1 MNVVRLV
8 LALAVAAVV
17 AAIAMPNLIEARR
30 SGNESAAIGGLRT
43 ISTSQSMFRE
53 QDKACGPLDFTPGG
67 TFRGLPDNTPREP
80 TGEDAVSTFSVDV
93 DTASYATVRQ
103 FLRHRTLPPADAV
116 RVEELIN
123 AFSYDDAPPEGD
135 APFAVRADV
144 AACPW
149 APESRLVRI
158 GLKGREVDRAQR
170 PPCNLVFL
178 IDVSGS
184 MAAPARLPLIQQS
197 LGLLTRQLGE
207 RDRIAVVVYAG
218 AAGLALPSTPAHQ
231 RGRIQAALARLQA
244 GGSTNGGAG
253 IQLAYRVAVENF
265 VEGGV
270 NRVILATD
278 GDFNVGLA
286 EGGELDRFIAEKA
299 RSGVFLSV
307 FGFGLSH
314 HDARLEAL
322 ADRGDGVYGY
332 VDSEASARR
341 LFVEQLTGTLV
352 TIAKDVKV
360 QVRFDPARVASYRLI
375 GYADRLLEGH
385 AFTDD
390 AEDAGEVGAGHT
402 VTALYQVAPK
412 AGAAAGA
419 PLLEV
424 AVRAKPPVGGRS
436 AEVAR
441 LAVADD
447 PRPWQQAPGSFRLAA
462 AVAAFGLSLRDSP
475 YRGAASC
482 ALAAELAAQADGA
495 APANEV
501 TELRELIAL
510 ASDLTSEAE
519 ASSGE
524 AEDEAPRY
532 GSLQEL
538 GAANV
543 IDPALAGGL
552 KQGYRFETRPSPT
565 QPEFMWMTVASPVVP
580 GTTGDRWFATNH
592 TGQVY
597 SATQPIPFSDDC
609 TMPPFAKP
617 LGQ

>member
-30 SGNESAAIGGLRT
+30 SGTSPPRSAGSGRSRRRSRCSASRTRLAVRWTSPPAAPSAASPTTPPRADGRGRRLDVLGRRRHRQLRDRPAVPPPPDAPAGRRRPGRGVDQRLQLRRCPAGGR
-43 ISTSQSMFRE
+43 R
-53 QDKACGPLDFTPGG
+53 AVRGPGRR
-67 TFRGLPDNTPREP
+67 RGL
-80 TGEDAVSTFSVDV
+80 
-93 DTASYATVRQ
+93 
-103 FLRHRTLPPADAV
+103 
-116 RVEELIN
+116 
-123 AFSYDDAPPEGD
+123 
-135 APFAVRADV
+135 
-144 AACPW
+144 PW

-419 PLLEV
+419 RSWRWRSGPSP
-424 AVRAKPPVGGRS
+424 RGRPQRRGGPPGGRRRPPPVAASAGVLPPGRGGGRLRP
-436 AEVAR
+436 VPPR
-441 LAVADD
+441 LAL
-447 PRPWQQAPGSFRLAA
+447 PGRS
-462 AVAAFGLSLRDSP
+462 
-475 YRGAASC
+475 
-482 ALAAELAAQADGA
+482 
-495 APANEV
+495 
-501 TELRELIAL
+501 ELRPC
-510 ASDLTSEAE
+510 
-519 ASSGE
+519 G
-524 AEDEAPRY
+524 R
-532 GSLQEL
+532 
-538 GAANV
+538 
-543 IDPALAGGL
+543 AG
-552 KQGYRFETRPSPT
+552 RP
-565 QPEFMWMTVASPVVP
+565 
-580 GTTGDRWFATNH
+580 G
-592 TGQVY
+592 
-597 SATQPIPFSDDC
+597 
-609 TMPPFAKP
+609 
-617 LGQ
+617 